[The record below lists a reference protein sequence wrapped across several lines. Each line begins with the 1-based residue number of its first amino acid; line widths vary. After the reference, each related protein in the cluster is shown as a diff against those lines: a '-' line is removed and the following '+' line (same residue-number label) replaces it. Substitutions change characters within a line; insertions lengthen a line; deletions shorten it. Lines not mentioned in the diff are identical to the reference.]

1 MNCHGRFY
9 FVTMISSTTSAAIN
23 HLLAQE
29 SWARD
34 KLAKHAGKVA
44 VFDVGLMAVKLKVA
58 PDGMVQAASADEEAN
73 VTIRVKLAD
82 LPLIAQNREH
92 AFSYVQI
99 EGDADFANIISQLSE
114 SLRWEAEED
123 LSKWIGDIA
132 AARVVG
138 GVRAAL
144 DSVKMAQRKLTENAA
159 EYLLEEN
166 PMLVR
171 PQAVADFSG
180 DVAKLRDDVERLAKR
195 IEKLKESR

>member
-144 DSVKMAQRKLTENAA
+144 DSAKMAQRKLTENAA